1 MQTKEKQTKL
11 LEEINT
17 IIKSIIAITILIII
31 CLVICF
37 LESY

>member
-17 IIKSIIAITILIII
+17 LIKSIIAITILIII

-37 LESY
+37 FESY